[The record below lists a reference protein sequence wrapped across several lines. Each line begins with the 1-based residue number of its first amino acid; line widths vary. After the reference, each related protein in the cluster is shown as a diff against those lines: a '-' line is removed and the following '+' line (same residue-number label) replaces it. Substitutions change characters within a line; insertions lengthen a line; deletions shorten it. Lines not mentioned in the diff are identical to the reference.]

1 MTDIE
6 IRKVVTK
13 QEQRIFLTFPW
24 KIYKND
30 PLWVPMFIPE
40 RKIRMDPDKSTF
52 FKRGYAEFFIAWKND
67 QPVGTI
73 CAAEDE
79 KTNQR
84 RDKKECVF
92 GFFDCI
98 NDYEVAKA
106 MFDHVVRWAKNRKLD
121 ALFGPFNLDYEDGYG
136 ILIEGRDRPPVIL
149 CGHTPEYYLG
159 FVERYGFQPARGDNL
174 AFGLEIKDREND
186 QLKEL
191 SEIADRVRKRRNF
204 VIREANFDKWEEE
217 VDNVHYLLNKA
228 LAHLPDHIPW
238 QREAAAAL
246 VEPFKK
252 IADPQL
258 ILMAEDN
265 GKVVGFF
272 PGIPNLN
279 EAFIHVNGLRYPWNY
294 LELIWH
300 MRKQTE
306 CIAIKS
312 VLVLPEYWG
321 SGIALLLF
329 DTLIKRIREKGYKWV
344 DLSLTSEE
352 NPKTPMLARR
362 FGAEIYKRY
371 RVFRYML

>member
-6 IRKVVTK
+6 IRKVTTRK
-13 QEQRIFLTFPW
+13 EQRIFLTFPW
-24 KIYKND
+24 RIYKND
-30 PLWVPMFIPE
+30 PLWVPMFLPE
-40 RKIRMDPDKSTF
+40 RKARMDPDKSTF
-52 FKRGYAEFFIAWKND
+52 FKRGYAEFFIAWKDNL
-67 QPVGTI
+67 PVGTI

-84 RDKKECVF
+84 REKKECVF

-106 MFDHVVRWAKNRKLD
+106 MFDHVARWAKNRNLN

-136 ILIEGRDRPPVIL
+136 ILIEGCDRPPVIL
-149 CGHTPEYYLG
+149 CGHTPDYYLG

-174 AFGLEIKDREND
+174 AFGLEIKDKENA
-186 QLKEL
+186 QLKQL
-191 SEIADRVRKRRNF
+191 SEIAERVRKRRNF
-204 VIREANFDKWEEE
+204 VIREANFDKWDEE
-217 VDNVHYLLNKA
+217 VDNVHYLLNNA

-238 QREAAAAL
+238 QRDAAAAL

-252 IADPQL
+252 IADPEL

-294 LELIWH
+294 LQLLWY

-321 SGIALLLF
+321 SGISLLLF
-329 DTLIKRIREKGYKWV
+329 DTLIKRIREKGYKWI

-352 NPKTPMLARR
+352 NPKTPMLAKR